1 MANVDYMEYCVPLSR
16 SKLFQRM
23 RSNSK
28 LLTKPNLSN
37 FDNNFASV
45 DGSDILTGRPEQL
58 GE

>member
-45 DGSDILTGRPEQL
+45 DESDILTLVG
-58 GE
+58 